1 MVVAKADHIEVIQDP
16 ERAAVALQPLRLQ
29 ILKLLA
35 EPGSPSSLSRTLGV
49 PRQHLNYHVR
59 ELEAAGLV
67 ELVEE
72 KRRGSAIERI
82 YRSKARS
89 YVVGPKAMG
98 ELRADPSDVQ
108 DRFSTE
114 YVVALGSRL
123 IEDVAE
129 LRSSRESVPT
139 LALETE
145 ICFASDAARGAF
157 ARELTAAVSR
167 LAATYHQDEG
177 EVFRVVIAAHPQA

>member
-1 MVVAKADHIEVIQDP
+1 MAQSDHIEIIQDA
-16 ERAAVALQPLRLQ
+16 ERAAIALRPLRLQ

-82 YRSKARS
+82 YRSTARS
-89 YVVGPKAMG
+89 YMVGPKAMG
-98 ELRADPSDVQ
+98 DLRPDPSDVE
-108 DRFSTE
+108 DRFSAE
-114 YVVALGSRL
+114 YLVALGSKL
-123 IEDVAE
+123 VEDVAE
-129 LRSSRESVPT
+129 LRARDKDIHA

-145 ICFASDAARGAF
+145 IRFATDASRGAF

-177 EVFRVVIAAHPQA
+177 ELFRVAIVAHPGV